1 MRMALKI
8 SILESHLT
16 QRMLARAA
24 GMPES
29 RLSDIVR
36 GWTIPRPDECAAL
49 ARSLD
54 WLVEELFES
63 PQSTG
68 TAA

>member
-8 SILESHLT
+8 AIVEADTT
-16 QRMLARAA
+16 QRKVARAA

-36 GWTIPRPDECAAL
+36 GWTTPRPDECAAL
-49 ARSLD
+49 ARALGQPVD
-54 WLVEELFES
+54 RLFDS
-63 PQSTG
+63 SQPAG

>member
-8 SILESHLT
+8 AIIESHLT
-16 QRMLARAA
+16 QRRLAREA

-49 ARSLD
+49 ARALGRPVD
-54 WLVEELFES
+54 QLFEEGV
-63 PQSTG
+63 PLN
-68 TAA
+68 AA